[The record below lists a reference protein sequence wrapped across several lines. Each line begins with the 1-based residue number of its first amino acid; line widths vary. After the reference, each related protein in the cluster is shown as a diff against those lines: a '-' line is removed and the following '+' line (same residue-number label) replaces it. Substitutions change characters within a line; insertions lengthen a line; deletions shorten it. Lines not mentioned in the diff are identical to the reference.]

1 MAFVLSGISILHC
14 LLFWI
19 AKGGAE
25 DGRYFRPQKT
35 LEGFETTR
43 RATIGNQHPRA
54 SQTRAPSAAARPGG
68 VGL

>member
-14 LLFWI
+14 LPWFWI

-25 DGRYFRPQKT
+25 DGGISGRKR
-35 LEGFETTR
+35 LLETTR

-54 SQTRAPSAAARPGG
+54 SRTRAPSAAA
-68 VGL
+68 GLAGL